1 MSWFKPLNLIY
12 HEIYTGFSVSQGQ
25 EEEEVC
31 EIVISVIGEAFKEG
45 SRMEKLYQFL
55 ALIAE

>member
-12 HEIYTGFSVSQGQ
+12 HEIYTGFSETQGQ

-31 EIVISVIGEAFKEG
+31 EIVISVIGEAFKEV
-45 SRMEKLYQFL
+45 EEVEWKNYINF
-55 ALIAE
+55 

>member
-31 EIVISVIGEAFKEG
+31 EIVISVIGEAFKEV
-45 SRMEKLYQFL
+45 EEVEWKNYINF
-55 ALIAE
+55 